1 MISSK
6 AIPVVQLNKIFRQA
20 AKSKIIVNAHNVNEG
35 KGFISN
41 EKSEEQDND
50 FFYINEE
57 SKDKILYQVISL
69 CKERLAHYGN
79 YDFFKDMQVLT
90 PTKKGSLGTKELNK
104 NLQEALN
111 PRSDLKE
118 ERQYGEQIYRV
129 GDRVMQI
136 KNNYDIYWTKG
147 EENGT
152 GIFNGEIGRVVHIDH
167 EAKQIKIIYDDEKN
181 AWYQFSEL
189 EQIEHAYA
197 ITIHKAQRK

>member
-1 MISSK
+1 MIASK

-20 AKSKIIVNAHNVNEG
+20 AKSKIVVNAHNVNEG

-41 EKSEEQDND
+41 EKSEEQVND
-50 FFYINEE
+50 FFYINET

-69 CKERLAHYGN
+69 CNERLANYGD

-90 PTKKGSLGTKELNK
+90 PTKKGALGIKELNK
-104 NLQEALN
+104 SLQEALN
-111 PRSDLKE
+111 PMSDLKE
-118 ERQYGEQIYRV
+118 EKQYGEQIYRV

-147 EENGT
+147 EESGT
-152 GIFNGEIGRVVHIDH
+152 GIFNGEIGRIAHIDL

>member
-1 MISSK
+1 MYK
-6 AIPVVQLNKIFRQA
+6 RQ
-20 AKSKIIVNAHNVNEG
+20 
-35 KGFISN
+35 
-41 EKSEEQDND
+41 
-50 FFYINEE
+50 
-57 SKDKILYQVISL
+57 
-69 CKERLAHYGN
+69 
-79 YDFFKDMQVLT
+79 T

-111 PRSDLKE
+111 PRSDLKG

-152 GIFNGEIGRVVHIDH
+152 GIFNGEIGRIAHIDH

-197 ITIHKAQRK
+197 ITIHKAQRLSLIHIFHLTIKTNGNRGFEIYLYC